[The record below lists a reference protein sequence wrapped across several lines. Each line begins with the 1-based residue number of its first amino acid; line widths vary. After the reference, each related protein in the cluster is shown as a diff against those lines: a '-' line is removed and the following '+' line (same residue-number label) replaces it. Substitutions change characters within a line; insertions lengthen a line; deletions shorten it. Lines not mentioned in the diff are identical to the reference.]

1 MAVKV
6 IIIRRIKH
14 GALLQALDILNQMRS
29 LAMSQDGHIT
39 GETLVGFDDPQ
50 KVLVISTW
58 QSAEHWRVWRDCQ
71 ERLALEEKSE
81 EILEERPYYEIFT
94 YGATSAQ

>member
-6 IIIRRIKH
+6 IIIRRIKP
-14 GALLQALDILNQMRS
+14 GALLPALDILNQMRT
-29 LAMSQDGHIT
+29 LAMSQNGHIT
-39 GETLVGFDDPQ
+39 GETLVGLNDPQ
-50 KVLVISTW
+50 KILVISTW
-58 QSAEHWRVWRDCQ
+58 QSADCWRTWRDSP

-94 YGATSAQ
+94 YGATPTR